1 MAVDTPSRISFA
13 SDNTAGAHPDV
24 LQAVVDAN
32 DGCVM
37 GYGADA
43 YTAEAEELFRS
54 ELGDRAQPFLVF
66 AGSAANVI
74 ALQAVTRSGDVI
86 ICSSD
91 SHVFMSECGAPERLT
106 GAKLIGLQD
115 DHGRIAPRQIAE
127 QVRSGHDPHSGN
139 PAAVSITQATE
150 KCTVY
155 RPKEIR
161 AIADTAHEHGLKL
174 HMDGARLANAAVGL
188 GVSLREIT
196 VDAGVDILSFG
207 GTKNGLLGGEAVVC
221 FDEETAHRLRYVR
234 MQSLHLASKMR
245 FLSVQFSAL
254 LRDGLWRR
262 CAENANATA
271 TRLAAGLE
279 GMPGVE
285 LLHPVEANLV
295 VASLPAA
302 AVAALHDSFDFYDR
316 GHADGKT
323 IIRLVGTFRST
334 TDEVDA
340 FLEAA
345 RRELENGA

>member
-1 MAVDTPSRISFA
+1 MAVRTSNRISFA
-13 SDNTAGAHPDV
+13 SDNTTGAHPDV

-43 YTAEAEELFRS
+43 HTAEAEELFRW
-54 ELGDRAQPFLVF
+54 ELGEQARPFLVF

-74 ALQAVTRSGDVI
+74 ALQAVTRGGDVI

-106 GAKLIGLQD
+106 GAKLIGLPDQ
-115 DHGRIAPRQIAE
+115 HGKIAAQQIAD
-127 QVRSGHDPHSGN
+127 QIARGGDPHSGN

-155 RPKEIR
+155 RPEEVR
-161 AIADTAHEHGLKL
+161 AIADVTHKHGLML
-174 HMDGARLANAAVGL
+174 HMDGARLANAAVAL
-188 GVSLREIT
+188 GISLREIT
-196 VDAGVDILSFG
+196 VGAGVDVLSFG

-254 LRDGLWRR
+254 LRDGLWQR
-262 CAENANATA
+262 CAKNANATA
-271 TRLAAGLE
+271 ASLATGLE
-279 GMPGVE
+279 GLPGVK
-285 LLHPVEANLV
+285 LLHPVEANIV

-302 AVAALHDSFDFYDR
+302 AAAALHESFDFYDR
-316 GHADGKT
+316 GQAAGKT

-334 TDEVDA
+334 DAEVDT
-340 FLEAA
+340 FLSAA
-345 RRELENGA
+345 RRELEAAA